1 MIKLVKNKDQAHE
14 ITNDKNVIS
23 IGAAQDSATEGFS
36 PIDYI
41 TSSVAM
47 CMALTLDAVLDR
59 GDIEVDSYE
68 IKTSA
73 IKANTSPSR
82 LEKIDVEIEFKGNV
96 DDATKEKLVL
106 IAKRGCTIGNT
117 IEHGAPVNV
126 SSN

>member
-1 MIKLVKNKDQAHE
+1 MIKLVKNKDQVHE
-14 ITNDKNVIS
+14 ITNDKNVMTA
-23 IGAAQDSATEGFS
+23 GAAQDSVIEGYS

-59 GDIEVDSYE
+59 GEIEVDSYE

-73 IKANTSPSR
+73 TKANTSPSR
-82 LEKIDVEIEFKGNV
+82 LERIDVDIAFKGNI

-117 IEHGAPVNV
+117 IEHGAPVKV
-126 SSN
+126 TSN

>member
-1 MIKLVKNKDQAHE
+1 MIKLIKNKDQIHE
-14 ITNDKNVIS
+14 ITNDKNVVTT
-23 IGAAQDSATEGFS
+23 GAKQDSGIEGYS

-47 CMALTLDAVLDR
+47 CMALTLDAVLER
-59 GDIEVDSYE
+59 GDIDVESYE

-73 IKANTSPSR
+73 TKANTSPSR

-117 IEHGAPVNV
+117 IEHGAPVEV
-126 SSN
+126 SAK

>member
-1 MIKLVKNKDQAHE
+1 MIKLVKNKDQVHE
-14 ITNDKNVIS
+14 ITNDKEVVS
-23 IGAAQDSATEGFS
+23 VGAAQDNELKGFS

-59 GDIEVDSYE
+59 DDLEIDSYE

-73 IKANTSPSR
+73 VKANTSPSR
-82 LEKIDVEIEFKGNV
+82 LEKIDVEIEFQGNI
-96 DDATKEKLVL
+96 DDSTKEKLVM

-126 SSN
+126 TAK